1 MFHKKM
7 SSYFQGESNIRSD
20 VTLGFSPGTSSL
32 IIFSYCCLLFS
43 PKRIPQK
50 ASFKTQSSKTD
61 STKEFRILYLQ
72 YHAQVETTIL
82 NINLFILHPD
92 QCNR

>member
-7 SSYFQGESNIRSD
+7 SSYFQGESNIRSE

-32 IIFSYCCLLFS
+32 ILFSFCLLLS
-43 PKRIPQK
+43 PKRVPEK

-61 STKEFRILYLQ
+61 SRKESRILYLQ
-72 YHAQVETTIL
+72 YQAQVETNIL

-92 QCNR
+92 QCNQ